1 MTVVT
6 TRPERENLYRCV
18 PAGVELRSAGDE
30 GDDQP
35 VMTGHFAVF
44 NQWTEI
50 NSIFEGRFLERFAP
64 GSLKKTISENRDAM
78 RVLFQH
84 GFDPAIGDKPLG
96 PIRELR
102 EDGTGA
108 FYEVPLLDADYVR
121 NSVLPGLEAGLYGV
135 SFRFSVIRE
144 EIDKEPE
151 PSEHNPDGLPER
163 TVIEA
168 RVREF
173 GPVTFPAYEGAS
185 ASIRSVTDE
194 LLVSRLS
201 SDGPE
206 KLRDLIESNFTPRAA
221 EEEAPEEETD
231 ETEVEETDEESD
243 EATAESAERD
253 AHPDRGKSSPL
264 FGAKKQ
270 TPSWRLPSKG
280 ERSK

>member
-18 PAGVELRSAGDE
+18 PAGVELRSAGDD
-30 GDDQP
+30 GDDTP

-64 GSLKKTISENRDAM
+64 GSLKKTISENRDGM

-96 PIRELR
+96 PIDVLR
-102 EDGTGA
+102 EEAYGA
-108 FYEVPLLDADYVR
+108 YYEVPLLDADYVR
-121 NSVLPGLEAGLYGV
+121 NSVQPGLEAGLYGV
-135 SFRFSVIRE
+135 SFRFRVIRE
-144 EIDKEPE
+144 EIVEEPE
-151 PSEHNPDGLPER
+151 RSDYNPDGLPER

-168 RVREF
+168 RVQEF
-173 GPVTFPAYEGAS
+173 GPVTFPAYQGAS
-185 ASIRSVTDE
+185 ASVRSVTDE

-206 KLRDLIESNFTPRAA
+206 KLRNLIESNSTPRAA
-221 EEEAPEEETD
+221 DDAPEGEETTEETDAAAEEAAAEEETVEEAP
-231 ETEVEETDEESD
+231 
-243 EATAESAERD
+243 AESAGNRS
-253 AHPDRGKSSPL
+253 HPDRGKSSPI
-264 FGAKKQ
+264 FGAKPK
-270 TPSWRLPSKG
+270 TPSWRL
-280 ERSK
+280 